1 MVEQSSALTITLP
14 SDREIVMTRV
24 FDAPRELVF
33 DTLTLEDLGGKTKLT
48 AHSLFGS
55 VEDRDGM
62 LQSGMEEG
70 AAETWDRL
78 AEHLRSMA

>member
-48 AHSLFGS
+48 AHSLFDS

-78 AEHLRSMA
+78 AGHLRSMA